1 MIFVFKPNETPDQF
15 QIGWKFYEMKFRIMP
30 GVQSAL
36 QGNSDFMNKIEAN
49 GLILPPFSP
58 NLIILFFQ
66 VVDFSLLD
74 KEEGVED
81 VTSLLYLSV
90 QM

>member
-1 MIFVFKPNETPDQF
+1 
-15 QIGWKFYEMKFRIMP
+15 MKFRIMP

-58 NLIILFFQ
+58 NLIILFF
-66 VVDFSLLD
+66 
-74 KEEGVED
+74 
-81 VTSLLYLSV
+81 
-90 QM
+90 